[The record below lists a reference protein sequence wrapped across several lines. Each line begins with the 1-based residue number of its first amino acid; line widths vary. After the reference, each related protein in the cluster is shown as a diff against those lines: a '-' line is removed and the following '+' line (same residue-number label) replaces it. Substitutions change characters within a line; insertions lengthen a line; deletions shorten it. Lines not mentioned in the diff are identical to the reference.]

1 MVSAAAPHGPI
12 STWLRLGIAF
22 VLFAVAATVLLVI
35 LLLVLPSRVA
45 RLEAGGIFARGVAR
59 PLLRVLGLR
68 LDVVGE
74 NRVEASRPA
83 LFLINHSSTIDTL
96 ASMAL
101 WPRRG
106 CGIGK
111 KEVLWIPFFG
121 VAYALIG
128 NLLIDRG
135 DRASAIAA
143 INRLVGTIH
152 QLKLSPLMAPEGTR
166 SHDGRVAR
174 FKKGF
179 VHIAI
184 SSGLPCVPIVLHNAY
199 ELWPNP
205 GFRITPGTVRLEV
218 LPAIDTTGWSV
229 ETIDD
234 HVQEVRQVFVKALGP
249 GRDGLAMGE
258 TA

>member
-1 MVSAAAPHGPI
+1 MSATAPHGPV
-12 STWLRLGIAF
+12 STWLRLGLAF
-22 VLFAVAATVLLVI
+22 ALFAVAATVLLVA
-35 LLLVLPSRVA
+35 LLLLLPSRAA

-68 LDVVGE
+68 LDIVGKD
-74 NRVEASRPA
+74 RIAASPPA

-96 ASMAL
+96 ASMAV

-121 VAYALIG
+121 LAYALTG
-128 NLLIDRG
+128 NLLIDRS

-152 QLKLSPLMAPEGTR
+152 RLKLSPLMAPEGTR

-179 VHIAI
+179 VHIAVA
-184 SSGLPCVPIVLHNAY
+184 SGLPCVPIVLHNAH

-205 GFRITPGTVRLEV
+205 GFRITPGTIRLEV
-218 LPAIDTTGWSV
+218 LPPIDTTGWSI

-234 HVQEVRQVFVKALGP
+234 HVQELRQVFVEALGP
-249 GRDGLAMGE
+249 GRDGLAMEE
-258 TA
+258 TP